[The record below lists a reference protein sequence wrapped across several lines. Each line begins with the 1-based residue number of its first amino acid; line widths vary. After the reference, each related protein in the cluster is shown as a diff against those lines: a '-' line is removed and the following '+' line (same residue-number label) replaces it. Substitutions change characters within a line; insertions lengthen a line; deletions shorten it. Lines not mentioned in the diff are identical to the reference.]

1 MEEFT
6 VVGCKA
12 IIVVKSFS
20 RVQTQV
26 KGEVQKF
33 SI

>member
-6 VVGCKA
+6 VMGCKA
-12 IIVVKSFS
+12 IIAVKSFS

-33 SI
+33 TV